1 VDLQTIIGEVQTI
14 KTGCKINLEVQTNL
28 PITLKIETKMDK
40 GSNSYK
46 NATCWYCNSTGLLQT
61 RCFKRIAD
69 QKPFVTKNN
78 TVFLING
85 ADVIPERGITLEE
98 ILQILQIRI
107 CSKGL

>member
-28 PITLKIETKMDK
+28 PITLTIETKMDK

-85 ADVIPERGITLEE
+85 ADVISERGITLEE